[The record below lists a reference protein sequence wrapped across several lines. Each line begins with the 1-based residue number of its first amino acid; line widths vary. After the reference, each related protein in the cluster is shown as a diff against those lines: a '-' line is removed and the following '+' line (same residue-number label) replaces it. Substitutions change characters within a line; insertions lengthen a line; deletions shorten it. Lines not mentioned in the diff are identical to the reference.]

1 MRMKLKVEEDTRFIA
16 HGRDL
21 VGAQQFCAPNV
32 LVYDYSPRN
41 PSVSVCEG
49 DFPLIGV
56 EKGCVDKLNNIIK
69 IRTHQPRRRSTPIGS
84 LILSAPK
91 NTIYFHFYR
100 LNSVGVGPHHQVI
113 GDASF

>member
-1 MRMKLKVEEDTRFIA
+1 MRMKLNVEEDTRFIA

-32 LVYDYSPRN
+32 RVYDYSPRN

-69 IRTHQPRRRSTPIGS
+69 IGRINPDSDRPPLAH
-84 LILSAPK
+84 
-91 NTIYFHFYR
+91 
-100 LNSVGVGPHHQVI
+100 
-113 GDASF
+113 

>member
-41 PSVSVCEG
+41 SSVRVCEG

-69 IRTHQPRRRSTPIGS
+69 IGRINPDSDRPPLAH
-84 LILSAPK
+84 
-91 NTIYFHFYR
+91 
-100 LNSVGVGPHHQVI
+100 
-113 GDASF
+113 